1 MGTVLDLRRTDLR
14 SNVLANPYWITS
26 ADIGIA
32 CDDKD
37 AILFSFPITKL
48 VSPGYG
54 SGLILIHMMAF
65 ECITTYTANSDLLIG
80 VGSIA
85 TDDVTTDGTI
95 TDVDV
100 SEYFA
105 TADITLTGGAWSV
118 PNGGDYLALLA
129 AGTYSAYAQ
138 IVPADG
144 TVLCIEA
151 QVTCDTTLA
160 AGSGRLH
167 VLISEVPH
175 VG

>member
-32 CDDKD
+32 CDDQD
-37 AILFSFPITKL
+37 AILFSFPITKS

-54 SGLILIHMMAF
+54 SGLVLIHMMVF
-65 ECITTYTANSDLLIG
+65 ECITTYTANSDILIG

-85 TDDVTTDGTI
+85 TDDITTAGTI

-100 SEYFA
+100 DEYYE
-105 TADITLTGGAWSV
+105 TGDISLTGGNFTAPS
-118 PNGGDYLALLA
+118 GGDFLGLLA
-129 AGTYSAYAQ
+129 AGTYTAYAQ
-138 IVPADG
+138 IIPADT

-167 VLISEVPH
+167 VLISEIPNVA
-175 VG
+175 